1 MGRPAMSASGFPG
14 KRVEASLAGMM
25 VSGGDDIGL
34 LQSVARLIAE
44 AKAGSTLEKLYG
56 KRNG

>member
-1 MGRPAMSASGFPG
+1 MSASGFPG

-34 LQSVARLIAE
+34 LQSVARLIAG